1 MLDFESQV
9 KDLLE
14 TEYGI
19 EERIEKELN
28 AEIARLV
35 SRWMDRHNFDS
46 VISDYVELSISDTR
60 IEEAIESTIEEF
72 VEDAF

>member
-1 MLDFESQV
+1 MLDFESKV

-19 EERIEKELN
+19 EEKIEKELD
-28 AEIARLV
+28 AELARLV

-46 VISDYVELSISDTR
+46 VISDYIELSISDTQ
-60 IEEAIESTIEEF
+60 IEEAIESAIEEF